1 MRTCPVARSLYA
13 RHCDSV
19 DAVIHACRHTFASRL
34 AMQGVPL
41 NFIKELGGWKTLD
54 MVLRYA
60 HLTPEL
66 KEDAIRKMQKW
77 GKTGTSG

>member
-1 MRTCPVARSLYA
+1 
-13 RHCDSV
+13 
-19 DAVIHACRHTFASRL
+19 
-34 AMQGVPL
+34 MQGVPL